1 MLGCSDRR
9 SWERMFYTNTRSPV
23 NRFYS
28 LSMFVERL
36 AGGSLGS
43 FDDDFVVV
51 EWTAEVGTHWIAPL
65 HIHHADDEAWY
76 VLEGTLGFRLGD
88 DEIEAQA
95 GSAVLARRETPH
107 TYWSAGDIPAR
118 YLLVLTPNIARLLE
132 EIHEPGADI
141 PAIFARY
148 DSEIVT

>member
-1 MLGCSDRR
+1 
-9 SWERMFYTNTRSPV
+9 MFRQAIMGTYVLHEHMFSCQC
-23 NRFYS
+23 FYS
-28 LSMFVERL
+28 FSMFIERL

-43 FDDDFVVV
+43 PNDNFVVV
-51 EWTAEVGTHWIAPL
+51 EWTAEIGTRWIAPL
-65 HIHHADDEAWY
+65 HIHHTDDEAWY

-88 DEIEAQA
+88 DEIEAPA

-107 TYWSAGDIPAR
+107 TYWNAGDFPAR

-132 EIHEPGADI
+132 EIHEPGANI

-148 DSEIVT
+148 DSEILT

>member
-1 MLGCSDRR
+1 
-9 SWERMFYTNTRSPV
+9 
-23 NRFYS
+23 
-28 LSMFVERL
+28 MFVERL

-43 FDDDFVVV
+43 PGDDFVVV

-76 VLEGTLGFRLGD
+76 VLEGMLGFRLGD
-88 DEIEAQA
+88 DEIKAPA

-107 TYWSAGDIPAR
+107 TYWNAGDVPAR

-132 EIHEPGADI
+132 EIHEPDADI
-141 PAIFARY
+141 QAIFARY
-148 DSEIVT
+148 DSEILA

>member
-1 MLGCSDRR
+1 MRLGAVAND
-9 SWERMFYTNTRSPV
+9 
-23 NRFYS
+23 
-28 LSMFVERL
+28 L
-36 AGGSLGS
+36 APTDPTVGVRKPAKEAQR
-43 FDDDFVVV
+43 DDDFVVV

-76 VLEGTLGFRLGD
+76 VLEGTLGFKLGD
-88 DEIEAQA
+88 DEIEAAA

-107 TYWSAGDIPAR
+107 TYWNAGDVPAR

-148 DSEIVT
+148 DSEILA

>member
-1 MLGCSDRR
+1 
-9 SWERMFYTNTRSPV
+9 MFYTNTRSPV

-43 FDDDFVVV
+43 SDDDFVVV

-95 GSAVLARRETPH
+95 GSAVMARRESPH
-107 TYWSAGDIPAR
+107 TYWNAGDIPAR

-141 PAIFARY
+141 LAIFARY

>member
-1 MLGCSDRR
+1 
-9 SWERMFYTNTRSPV
+9 MFYTNTRSPV

-43 FDDDFVVV
+43 SDDDFVVV

-107 TYWSAGDIPAR
+107 TYWNAGDIPAR

-132 EIHEPGADI
+132 EIHEPGPDI
-141 PAIFARY
+141 LAIFARY

>member
-1 MLGCSDRR
+1 
-9 SWERMFYTNTRSPV
+9 MFYTNTRSPV

-28 LSMFVERL
+28 FSMFVERL

-43 FDDDFVVV
+43 SADDFVVV

-65 HIHHADDEAWY
+65 HIHHADDEA
-76 VLEGTLGFRLGD
+76 
-88 DEIEAQA
+88 
-95 GSAVLARRETPH
+95 
-107 TYWSAGDIPAR
+107 
-118 YLLVLTPNIARLLE
+118 RLLE

-141 PAIFARY
+141 LAIFARY

>member
-1 MLGCSDRR
+1 
-9 SWERMFYTNTRSPV
+9 MFYTNTRSPV

-43 FDDDFVVV
+43 SDDDFVVV

-107 TYWSAGDIPAR
+107 TYWNAGDIPAR

-132 EIHEPGADI
+132 EIHEPDADI
-141 PAIFARY
+141 LAIFARY